1 MAHTPFDAKTVEL
14 QQANLIE
21 ASAGTGKTY
30 SIAILCLRLLL
41 EKNMAISQILMVTF
55 TKAAVAELETRIRAF
70 VLLAHQASIGQS
82 IGDETIA
89 EIVSTSIN
97 NFGDSE
103 TEARLKNALLFLD
116 ETAILTIHSFCQGTL
131 SEYAF
136 ETNQIFGAEAMSQV
150 DLNELTV
157 DRVNHFWRNHIT
169 QLELPLLKYLFPNYL
184 KKDTLQEFIQNALSG
199 KTLLALAPFEPDL
212 LSVDHQKEM
221 VAHLFNLQKNI
232 EQALQNVYDYIIQH
246 EDELRV
252 KVEKDRYAKKEFPA
266 ILNDPPVL
274 VALIQK
280 RIGSDYV
287 LIIFKE
293 VIELMNL
300 VAVERNTLKEQLHLF
315 SNKLYR
321 LAIKT
326 ICGEVQDFKEAES
339 LLAFDDMIGKL
350 HKAVAVQQNPAL
362 IAALRN
368 KYKAVFI
375 DEFQDTDKLQYEVFN
390 TLFGTD
396 TVLFYIGDPKQSIYG
411 WRKADI
417 LTYFKAGNAVDNR
430 YGMNTN
436 FRSSDGIIGAQNS
449 FFKPDADFDTFHFG
463 DAEDAIHYHAVS
475 APENNEKGELLY
487 DGLPVAPMSVC
498 ENNNND
504 EIIATVQATVVQLLS
519 DAHFTIVENNG
530 PRPIKPSDIGIIVRK
545 KDQSKKVRAAM
556 AAFKIPAVTIDD
568 TKLSD
573 TIEATEMLYVLSAVQ
588 DITANNINKALLSGL
603 TGLLIADI
611 QQLNEELVLT
621 QFKRYQLTWTV
632 EGVYVM
638 LMQFLTD
645 YKVKTVLLNA
655 ETKSGERSLSNVLQ
669 LIELFHNVQARNQYA
684 PKELIHWLQKLI
696 EGKIT
701 QGDEYEQRV
710 ESDADAVKIIT
721 IHSCKGL
728 EYNIVLAPF
737 LDLDTKVHGDFASFR
752 DDASGEYLFANKAI
766 LNDDQTALITTQLEQ
781 ENRRLLYVAITRAKY
796 KCYLNNSLAA
806 YYKDSC
812 LKPFIA
818 AIKASAPA
826 AIAFETPPPSPVDYS
841 YDQNQKRFPIDYKKA
856 AGFKLTQLNW
866 RKLSYTFLNPE
877 HTPNPITVTGE
888 VGDAYD
894 DFIFKQLQKGA
905 YTGNL
910 LHYIF
915 ECMDFSDNTHWPK
928 LIDSALKRLSPGNQ
942 EAYAEQLQQLLVH
955 VTQTPLVCGEQT
967 FNLAAIDTEH
977 CLNEFEFDFTVE
989 PFYCKQISALSTPT
1003 VPLRVQSDAQLEGI
1017 MNGKMDLFFEQG
1029 GKYYILD
1036 WKSNFLGD
1044 RIADYSAE
1052 QVAAAMADNNYHL
1065 QYHIYTVAIC
1075 KYLALRIPDFDYA
1088 THFGGVIYLFV
1099 RGVRQDATTGIFFNK
1114 PEWAT
1119 IEALDGFLTEE
1130 MEPEI
1135 L

>member
-1 MAHTPFDAKTVEL
+1 MAHTPFDAKTVTL

-82 IGDETIA
+82 IGDATIA
-89 EIVSTSIN
+89 EIVSTSISN
-97 NFGDSE
+97 IGDRE

-150 DLNELTV
+150 DLNELTL

-169 QLELPLLKYLFPNYL
+169 QLELPLLKYLTPNYL
-184 KKDTLQEFIQNALSG
+184 TKDLLQQFIENALSG
-199 KTLLALAPFEPDL
+199 KTLLALAPYEPDL
-212 LSVDHQKEM
+212 LSVEHQKQM
-221 VAHLFNLQKNI
+221 VAHLFNLQKKM
-232 EQALQNVYDYIIQH
+232 EQVLQTAYDYIIQH
-246 EDELRV
+246 EDELRIE
-252 KVEKDRYAKKEFPA
+252 VEKDSNAKKVFLP
-266 ILNDPPVL
+266 ILNNPPAV
-274 VALIQK
+274 VELIEEK
-280 RIGSDYV
+280 IATKYVVRIFSA
-287 LIIFKE
+287 I
-293 VIELMNL
+293 IELVNL
-300 VAVERNTLKEQLHLF
+300 VTVERNALKEQLHLF
-315 SNKLYR
+315 SNKLYQ

-326 ICGEVQDFKEAES
+326 ICDEVQDFKEAES

-350 HKAVAVQQNPAL
+350 HKAVAIQQNPAL
-362 IAALRN
+362 IAALRT

-396 TVLFYIGDPKQSIYG
+396 TILFYIGDPKQSIYG

-417 LTYFKAGNAVDNR
+417 LTYFKAGNAVSNR

-436 FRSSDGIIGAQNS
+436 FRSCDGIIGAQNN

-463 DAEDAIHYHAVS
+463 DAEDAIHYHPVS
-475 APENNEKGELLY
+475 APDKNEKGELLF
-487 DGLPVAPMSVC
+487 DGLPVVPMSVC

-519 DAHFTIVENNG
+519 DARFTIVENKIS
-530 PRPIKPSDIGIIVRK
+530 RPIRPSDMGIVVRNNK
-545 KDQSKKVRAAM
+545 QGKKVRAAM

-603 TGLLIADI
+603 TGLLITDI

-621 QFKRYQLTWTV
+621 QFKRYQLAWAS

-645 YKVKTVLLNA
+645 YKVKTVLLDA

-669 LIELFHNVQARNQYA
+669 LIELFHHIQARNQYA
-684 PKELIHWLQKLI
+684 PKELINWLQKLI

-737 LDLDTKVHGDFASFR
+737 LDLDTKTHGNFASFR
-752 DDASGEYLFANKAI
+752 DDVSGEYLFANKAI
-766 LNDDQTALITTQLEQ
+766 LNEEQMALIATQLEQ

-796 KCYLNNSLAA
+796 KCYLNNSLAT
-806 YYKDSC
+806 YYKDSS

-818 AIKASAPA
+818 AIKAAAPA
-826 AIAFETPPPSPVDYS
+826 EIAFETPPPLSVDYS
-841 YDQNQKRFPIDYKKA
+841 YDQNQQRFPIAYQKA
-856 AGFKLTQLNW
+856 DGFTLTQLNW

-877 HTPNPITVTGE
+877 HTPNPITVSGE
-888 VGDAYD
+888 VGDAYG
-894 DFIFKQLQKGA
+894 DFIFKQ
-905 YTGNL
+905 N
-910 LHYIF
+910 H
-915 ECMDFSDNTHWPK
+915 S
-928 LIDSALKRLSPGNQ
+928 
-942 EAYAEQLQQLLVH
+942 
-955 VTQTPLVCGEQT
+955 
-967 FNLAAIDTEH
+967 
-977 CLNEFEFDFTVE
+977 
-989 PFYCKQISALSTPT
+989 
-1003 VPLRVQSDAQLEGI
+1003 
-1017 MNGKMDLFFEQG
+1017 
-1029 GKYYILD
+1029 
-1036 WKSNFLGD
+1036 
-1044 RIADYSAE
+1044 
-1052 QVAAAMADNNYHL
+1052 
-1065 QYHIYTVAIC
+1065 
-1075 KYLALRIPDFDYA
+1075 
-1088 THFGGVIYLFV
+1088 
-1099 RGVRQDATTGIFFNK
+1099 
-1114 PEWAT
+1114 
-1119 IEALDGFLTEE
+1119 
-1130 MEPEI
+1130 
-1135 L
+1135 

>member
-1 MAHTPFDAKTVEL
+1 MAHTPFDAKTVSL

-82 IGDETIA
+82 IGDATIA
-89 EIVSTSIN
+89 EIVSTSISN
-97 NFGDSE
+97 IGDRE

-150 DLNELTV
+150 DLNELIL

-169 QLELPLLKYLFPNYL
+169 QLELPLLKYLYDHYL
-184 KKDTLQEFIQNALSG
+184 SKDKLQQFIENALSG

-212 LSVDHQKEM
+212 LSADHQKQM
-221 VAHLFNLQKNI
+221 VAHLFDLQKNI
-232 EQALQNVYDYIIQH
+232 DQAQQNVYDYIIQH
-246 EDELRV
+246 EDELRIE
-252 KVEKDRYAKKEFPA
+252 VEKNRYAKKEFPA

-280 RIGSDYV
+280 KIGSDYI
-287 LIIFKE
+287 LIIFKD
-293 VIELMNL
+293 VIELMDL
-300 VAVERNTLKEQLHLF
+300 VAVERDALKEQLHLF
-315 SNKLYR
+315 SNKLYQ

-350 HKAVAVQQNPAL
+350 HQAVAVQQNPTL

-396 TVLFYIGDPKQSIYG
+396 TILFYIGDPKQSIYG

-436 FRSSDGIIGAQNS
+436 FRSSNGIIGAQNS
-449 FFKPDADFDTFHFG
+449 FFKPDANFDTFHFG
-463 DAEDAIHYHAVS
+463 DAEDAIHYHPVS
-475 APENNEKGELLY
+475 APDKNEKGELLF
-487 DGLPVAPMSVC
+487 DGAPVVPISVY
-498 ENNNND
+498 ENDNNG

-519 DAHFTIVENNG
+519 EARFSIVENNEA
-530 PRPIKPSDIGIIVRK
+530 RPIKPSDIGIVVRK
-545 KDQSKKVRAAM
+545 KDQSKKVRAAL

-573 TIEATEMLYVLSAVQ
+573 TIEVTEMLYVLSAVQ

-621 QFKRYQLTWTV
+621 QFKRYQLTWAA

-669 LIELFHNVQARNQYA
+669 LIELFHHIQARNQYA
-684 PKELIHWLQKLI
+684 PKELINWLQKLI

-737 LDLDTKVHGDFASFR
+737 LDLQTKTNGDFASFR
-752 DDASGEYLFANKAI
+752 DEASGEYLFANKAI
-766 LNDDQTALITTQLEQ
+766 LNEEQMALIATQLEQ

-796 KCYLNNSLAA
+796 KCYINSSL
-806 YYKDSC
+806 YYKNSS
-812 LKPFIA
+812 LKPFLA
-818 AIKASAPA
+818 AIQTAAPA
-826 AIAFETPPPSPVDYS
+826 EIAFETPPPLSVDYS

-856 AGFKLTQLNW
+856 DGFKLTQLNW

-877 HTPNPITVTGE
+877 HTPNPITVSGE
-888 VGDAYD
+888 VGDAYG
-894 DFIFKQLQKGA
+894 DFIFKLLQKGA

-955 VTQTPLVCGEQT
+955 VTQVPLACGEQT
-967 FNLAAIDTEH
+967 FNLAAIDTHH
-977 CLNEFEFDFTVE
+977 CLNEFEFDFTVK
-989 PFYCKQISALSTPT
+989 PFHARQISALSTPT
-1003 VPLRVQSDAQLEGI
+1003 VPLRVQSFAQLEGI
-1017 MNGKMDLFFEQG
+1017 MNGKMDLFFEQD

-1044 RIADYSAE
+1044 RVADYSAE
-1052 QVAAAMADNNYHL
+1052 QVAAAMAENNYHL

-1075 KYLALRIPDFDYA
+1075 KYLALRIPDFDYG

-1099 RGVRQDATTGIFFNK
+1099 RGLRQDEATGIFFNK
-1114 PEWAT
+1114 PEWTT
-1119 IEALDGFLTEE
+1119 IEALDAFLTEE
-1130 MEPEI
+1130 EMGAEI